1 MGQGLDVLAG
11 CDGSSVVHEGQTVRG
26 GGSLD
31 LDRDADG
38 GRGRS
43 RGDRDARRKTVEQ
56 AREWQRQIR
65 GENRQLE
72 RDMGRIRQEEAKL
85 KREITQMANKGQLQS
100 VNTLAKQVVKSR
112 KSIARLE
119 QTRCSLNA
127 LNLQLTTAIASAS
140 ASSAMK
146 RSADMMK
153 EMNRLASVPE
163 LQRTMQEMRVEMAR
177 AEVVDDM
184 MEEFYE
190 ESDDEREIDAEV
202 QKVMDELVLDR
213 SQLMAGAAAGG
224 GMRHAVP
231 SAPVAAPP
239 PAHPHQMIGA
249 GDPFQERMQALQ
261 AR

>member
-1 MGQGLDVLAG
+1 MGQGLDVLSG
-11 CDGSSVVHEGQTVRG
+11 CDGNTAQHHEDFTVRSRG
-26 GGSLD
+26 GYGGYD
-31 LDRDADG
+31 NDGDADG
-38 GRGRS
+38 SRGRS
-43 RGDRDARRKTVEQ
+43 ENQQMRDARRKTVEQ

-65 GENRQLE
+65 AENRQLE
-72 RDMGRIRQEEAKL
+72 RDMNRIRQEEAKM
-85 KREITQMANKGQLQS
+85 KREITQMANKGQMQS

-112 KSIARLE
+112 KSVARLE

-146 RSADMMK
+146 MSASMMK

-163 LQRTMQEMRVEMAR
+163 LQRTMEEMRTEMAR
-177 AEVVDDM
+177 AEVADEM

-190 ESDDEREIDAEV
+190 ESDDEQEIDAEV

-213 SQLMAGAAAGG
+213 SQLMAGAAT
-224 GMRHAVP
+224 VP
-231 SAPVAAPP
+231 GAPSMVP
-239 PAHPHQMIGA
+239 PAAMHPHQMGA